1 MLIKSNDPEDIWE
14 EPEYDLS
21 RLDAE
26 AKVAREHLIAI
37 GRIGYGSRWQAP
49 LARDLGRRVGAEI
62 SRAQVNHWVTGER
75 SVPLHIRPHL
85 LDLGIRIRDLMRI
98 GADALDRLLVP
109 PKPKFKRR
117 SIPAASKPEES

>member
-75 SVPLHIRPHL
+75 AVPLHIRPEL
-85 LDLGIRIRDLMRI
+85 TELGISISMIMRA
-98 GADALDRLLVP
+98 GASSLESLLNP
-109 PKPKFKRR
+109 PKRKRA
-117 SIPAASKPEES
+117 PSKPKES